1 MTGVEATKL
10 TTFDDVLG
18 DLAIGTGIR
27 RKRWDTDTVLF
38 YHYKTGDFIRINN
51 YIESKTITRT
61 IPLAIEDLVADD
73 WEVVEGELIV
83 SVDYEYANGKD

>member
-1 MTGVEATKL
+1 MTGAEATKL

-27 RKRWDTDTVLF
+27 RKRWDEDTVLF
-38 YHYKTGDFIRINN
+38 YHYKTANFVKINN

-73 WEVVEGELIV
+73 WVVAKGELIV
-83 SVDYEYANGKD
+83 TVDYEYADSKD